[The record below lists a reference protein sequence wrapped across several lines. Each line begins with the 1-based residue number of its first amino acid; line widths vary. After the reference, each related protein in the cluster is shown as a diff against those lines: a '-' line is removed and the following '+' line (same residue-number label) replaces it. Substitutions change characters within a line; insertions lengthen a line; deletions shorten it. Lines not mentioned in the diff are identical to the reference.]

1 MALIGNYI
9 HRVNVTP
16 EFMVC
21 CSQRI
26 PQEWPSQ
33 NQVCRPCLWNSRPQY
48 HSLGT
53 YVHCTRKHSYRFP
66 PTLLNSHRRSAKEI
80 KTCLSAPYT
89 VKGFADD
96 MTVISP
102 NISAHSSAL
111 KIIDQKASSLD
122 LKLKPENC
130 VSFLYDR
137 KDIDKRSTF
146 SLSLA
151 TTQ

>member
-53 YVHCTRKHSYRFP
+53 YVYYTRKGQKAFLLFSTNPPKFP
-66 PTLLNSHRRSAKEI
+66 LKKICRGNQNLLISTLHCQRLCWRHD
-80 KTCLSAPYT
+80 CH
-89 VKGFADD
+89 V
-96 MTVISP
+96 
-102 NISAHSSAL
+102 HSSAL

-130 VSFLYDR
+130 VSFLYDG